1 MYQIIKSGTTLGST
15 EHPTYIKP
23 LDNGSMGLCPES
35 EAHGIAYE
43 GVLYH
48 VEGMP
53 ELEGAETVILIE
65 ADAGKIAD
73 AQALALQAAA
83 DELTSTQLAL
93 CDVYEMLLA

>member
-35 EAHGIAYE
+35 EAHGIAF
-43 GVLYH
+43 
-48 VEGMP
+48 
-53 ELEGAETVILIE
+53 EGAETVILIE